1 MNNNDEKIL
10 TLNLNGKK
18 GVNILKSRYDVMKE
32 AIVSIST
39 REKQITLVDL
49 GKQVETELGGTFDG
63 KIGWYLMAVKLDLEA
78 RGIITKVPGKTPQ
91 TLRIK

>member
-1 MNNNDEKIL
+1 MDNTEKIL

-18 GVNILKSRYDVMKE
+18 GVNILKSRYDVIKE
-32 AIVSIST
+32 AVISIIT

-49 GKQVETELGGTFDG
+49 IKQVEAELSGTFDG
-63 KIGWYLMAVKLDLEA
+63 KIGWYMVAVKLDLEA
-78 RGIITKVPGKTPQ
+78 RGVIAKVPGKTPQ